1 MELTLSVF
9 IERENMKKIS
19 YNIFLIVIASIIIL
33 FSIKTNVYAISF
45 NDIWEQLSNYIEDT
59 NSLQTDEKTEA
70 GDIFTGADEFI
81 QAGVNDNH
89 TTIDDSALEE
99 MSDSIYNLL
108 LIIAI
113 VVAVIVGLVIGIQ
126 FMTGSVAQKAKIKE
140 TLIPYIAGCIVIF
153 GAFGIW
159 KLVVEILSQA

>member
-1 MELTLSVF
+1 ME
-9 IERENMKKIS
+9 K
-19 YNIFLIVIASIIIL
+19 NIFYKITFLIITLICIIFTL
-33 FSIKTNVYAISF
+33 TTSTYAFSIS
-45 NDIWEQLSNYIEDT
+45 
-59 NSLQTDEKTEA
+59 
-70 GDIFTGADEFI
+70 DIFTGADDFI
-81 QAGVNDNH
+81 QSGVDDKH
-89 TTIDDSALEE
+89 PTIDDSNLQD
-99 MSDSIYNLL
+99 MSNLLYNTL

-126 FMTGSVAQKAKIKE
+126 FMTGSVEQKAKIKE

>member
-1 MELTLSVF
+1 MK
-9 IERENMKKIS
+9 ENMFYKIT
-19 YNIFLIVIASIIIL
+19 FLIITLICIIFTL
-33 FSIKTNVYAISF
+33 TTSTYAFSIS
-45 NDIWEQLSNYIEDT
+45 
-59 NSLQTDEKTEA
+59 
-70 GDIFTGADEFI
+70 DIFTGADDFI
-81 QAGVNDNH
+81 QSGIKDQNP
-89 TTIDDSALEE
+89 TIDDSNLQD
-99 MSDSIYNLL
+99 MSNLLYNTL

-126 FMTGSVAQKAKIKE
+126 FMTGSVEQKAKIKE

>member
-1 MELTLSVF
+1 
-9 IERENMKKIS
+9 MKKNIF
-19 YNIFLIVIASIIIL
+19 YKIIFLIITLICIIFTL
-33 FSIKTNVYAISF
+33 TTSTYAFSIS
-45 NDIWEQLSNYIEDT
+45 
-59 NSLQTDEKTEA
+59 
-70 GDIFTGADEFI
+70 DIFTGADDFI
-81 QAGVNDNH
+81 QSGIKDQNP
-89 TTIDDSALEE
+89 TIDDSNLQD
-99 MSDSIYNLL
+99 MSNLLYNTL

-126 FMTGSVAQKAKIKE
+126 FMTGSVEQKAKIKE